1 MATTRKN
8 TKTAT
13 FVYDVTGGDS
23 GAIGVHIIGAL
34 PGNAVLTQ
42 SLFNV
47 VTTFVSATDAATI
60 GVGVTGAASTFDTAI
75 AISNGA
81 NAWDAGRRVADE
93 PTNQTV
99 IPAAISDYHPL
110 GASTALAVIVTTA
123 VETITAGKFELIVE
137 YFIP

>member
-23 GAIGVHIIGAL
+23 GAAGVHVIGAL

-47 VTTFVSATDAATI
+47 VTTFTSAADTATI
-60 GVGVTGAASTFDTAI
+60 GVGVTGTATLFDTAI
-75 AISNGA
+75 AINDGT
-81 NAWDAGRRVADE
+81 NPWDAGRRVADE

-110 GASTALAVIVTTA
+110 GATTALAVIVTTA
-123 VETITAGKFELIVE
+123 VQTITAGKFELIVE